1 MLPEQLNALARQT
14 LDAAYQVHTTLGP
27 GLLESA
33 YTACLVHELRLLGL
47 EVRTEVPVPLVYK
60 GERMTETG
68 FRIDVLVANE
78 LVVEV
83 KSLEAIAPVHLSQLV
98 TYLKLSDRRLGLL
111 LNFNVASLRDR
122 IYRRVN
128 RF

>member
-47 EVRTEVPVPLVYK
+47 EVRTEVLVPLVYK

-78 LVVEV
+78 LVVEL
-83 KSLEAIAPVHLSQLV
+83 KSLEATAPVHLSQLV
-98 TYLKLSDRRLGLL
+98 TYLKLSDRRLELL
-111 LNFNVASLRDR
+111 LNFNVASLRDG

>member
-1 MLPEQLNALARQT
+1 MSNDELNALAKRV
-14 LDAAYQVHTTLGP
+14 LDAAFQVHTELGP

-33 YTACLVHELRLLGL
+33 YTACLVHELRSAGL
-47 EVRTEVPVPLVYK
+47 EVRIEVPVPLVYK
-60 GERMTETG
+60 GQKMADAG
-68 FRIDVLVANE
+68 FRIDILVEGA
-78 LVVEV
+78 LVIEV
-83 KSLEAIAPVHLSQLV
+83 KSLEAVALVHLSQLI

-111 LNFNVASLRDR
+111 LNFNVESLRDG

>member
-1 MLPEQLNALARQT
+1 MTNDELNALTKRV
-14 LDAAYQVHTTLGP
+14 LSAAFQVHTALGP

-33 YTACLVHELRLLGL
+33 YTACLVHELRAAGL
-47 EVRTEVPVPLVYK
+47 EIRTEVPVPVMYK
-60 GERMTETG
+60 GLNMSEAG
-68 FRIDVLVANE
+68 FRIDILVEAA

-83 KSLEAIAPVHLSQLV
+83 KSLDRIAPVHLSQLI

-111 LNFNVASLRDR
+111 LNFNVASFKDG
-122 IYRRVN
+122 IYRRVH